1 MFRIS
6 TSLVDPLD
14 DTNLTRLVETLCNTH
29 RSLARSLDV
38 KPRFV
43 DETEIKYQKDKDEVM
58 RAVLREWRDRRKE
71 MTDTI
76 AMVQEMRNALTKLQL
91 TNVADEIKHRTYVLE
106 VACRQAKEKKCI
118 VNEVR

>member
-14 DTNLTRLVETLCNTH
+14 DANLTRLVETLCNTH

-38 KPRFV
+38 KPRVV

-58 RAVLREWRDRRKE
+58 RAVLREWRDRRVE

-76 AMVQEMRNALTKLQL
+76 AMVQEMRNALTKFQL
-91 TNVADEIKHRTYVLE
+91 MIVADEIKHRTYVLE
-106 VACRQAKEKKCI
+106 VTCRQAKEKKCI